1 MQWLALALL
10 LLAAGPSLFGA
21 LHWWATVRPPESGR
35 QTGAV
40 TLILP
45 MKPPAADLPGLLRA
59 LDGQSLRPRRLIIAV
74 QTTDHTPEL
83 PQTSFPCQIVV
94 AGVTAARGQKSHN
107 LLMALDALDAQ
118 DQAVIFLD
126 ADIVPQPW
134 WLEMLAGPIL
144 RAERELVGGFR
155 WSIPEAGN
163 ASAQIVAW
171 LDRGWAL
178 ASRFP
183 ALNILWGGSIA
194 FAPAAL
200 PSIRRA
206 LGTGLLDDL
215 VIAAR
220 AREDGQRR
228 LMRGA
233 VLVPSPLDGPGA
245 LEFFARQ
252 LRLVRYYRPQ
262 LWWMQAAHSHAVV
275 LAWLVLP
282 GSPWLA
288 LALAMLV
295 ARGLAQDAA
304 ARRVGVADGTATRL
318 WQGVLSVLPIADA
331 VNLWCIWHSAF
342 GRQLSW
348 RGITY
353 EVAPDGTA
361 RVVARQ

>member
-1 MQWLALALL
+1 MEFWALL
-10 LLAAGPSLFGA
+10 LLVLAAGPPLFGA
-21 LHWWATVRPPESGR
+21 LHWCATVRRPGGGG
-35 QTGAV
+35 QQGAV

-74 QTTDHTPEL
+74 QSADHAPAL
-83 PQTSFPCQIVV
+83 PPVSFAVEVVV
-94 AGVTAARGQKSHN
+94 AGITQARGQKSHN

-126 ADIVPQPW
+126 ADIVPQHW
-134 WLEMLAGPIL
+134 WLEMLAAPIL
-144 RAERELVGGFR
+144 RGERDLVGGFR
-155 WSIPEAGN
+155 WSVPQGG
-163 ASAQIVAW
+163 ASQIVAW

-194 FAPAAL
+194 FGPAAL
-200 PSIRRA
+200 PTIRRA

-215 VIAAR
+215 VIAAHGRRDGMR
-220 AREDGQRR
+220 A

-233 VLVPSPLDGPGA
+233 VLVPSPLEGPGA

-252 LRLVRYYRPQ
+252 QRLVRYYRPR

-275 LAWLVLP
+275 LAWVVLL
-282 GSPWLA
+282 GSPWLVV
-288 LALAMLV
+288 ALAMLA

-304 ARRVGVADGTATRL
+304 ARRVGVADAPVTRL
-318 WQGVLSVLPIADA
+318 WQGLLSVLPIADA
-331 VNLWCIWHSAF
+331 ANLWCIWSSAF
-342 GRQLSW
+342 GRRLTW

-361 RVVARQ
+361 VVVARQ